1 MNEPI
6 ISPWIIYVI
15 STFTGIRILFTLIA
29 IICGI
34 ISVNSWVD
42 SSDEFAGEKTRKH
55 HRKIATRFLIAFFC
69 SILAIVLI
77 PSKET
82 AYEMLAA
89 RFITPSNIEK
99 GTEVIKSSADYLA
112 DTIIRIQKGGE
123 EK

>member
-6 ISPWIIYVI
+6 ISPWIIYAI
-15 STFTGIRILFTLIA
+15 NTFAGIRILFALIA

-34 ISVNSWVD
+34 ISENNWVD
-42 SSDEFAGEKTRKH
+42 SSDEFTDEKTRKH
-55 HRKIATRFLIAFFC
+55 HRKIATRFSIASFC